1 MTQWWTGTDRVNR
14 LYVLPARPGAVAVR
28 VLLSG
33 ILGVSLGKMYDIHL
47 GTLKESMARA
57 RELALELMEK
67 QDRANGDWGGD
78 IRLQSMATLVP
89 ITAYEAGADDHALIV
104 ATYID
109 AIRDCPDPAVRVKA
123 AQALAN
129 LKPFTGIRSAQ

>member
-1 MTQWWTGTDRVNR
+1 MTQWWTGTERVNR
-14 LYVLPARPGAVAVR
+14 LYVLPDRPGAVAVR

-33 ILGVSLGKMYDIHL
+33 GKVYDIHL

-78 IRLQSMATLVP
+78 IRLQSTATLLP
-89 ITAYEAGADDHALIV
+89 ITAYEAGADDHDLIV
-104 ATYID
+104 ATCFEV
-109 AIRDCPDPAVRVKA
+109 IRDCPDPAVRLRA
-123 AQALAN
+123 ARLLAN
-129 LKPFTGIRSAQ
+129 LKPVTGIRNIQ

>member
-1 MTQWWTGTDRVNR
+1 MTQWWTGMDRMNR

-28 VLLSG
+28 ILLSG
-33 ILGVSLGKMYDIHL
+33 GKAYDVHL

-57 RELALELMEK
+57 RELALELMEQ

-78 IRLQSMATLVP
+78 IRLQSTATLLP

-104 ATYID
+104 ATCLD
-109 AIRDCPDPAVRVKA
+109 VIRDCPDSSVRLKA
-123 AQALAN
+123 ARLLAN
-129 LKPFTGIRSAQ
+129 LKPVAGIRSA

>member
-33 ILGVSLGKMYDIHL
+33 GKMYDIHL

-57 RELALELMEK
+57 RELVLELMEK

-104 ATYID
+104 ATCMEV
-109 AIRDCPDPAVRVKA
+109 IRDCPDKVVRLRA
-123 AQALAN
+123 ARLLAN
-129 LKPFTGIRSAQ
+129 LKPVTGIRRVL